1 MFEKTNYI
9 ELSGEKYPIKCDILV
24 LERIQDK
31 YEDLSEFENRLNG
44 FTPAVDENGEYKRNE
59 EGRLVGFY
67 GEPKIETLRDALEWM
82 VREGIEIER
91 ENGKEIQEVSGKTLT
106 RKVDMAPRELAEI
119 LHAEFARCFG
129 RKNPKTTQREK
140 KAHIQPSASE
150 PWSSY
155 PFFSSS
161 CYFSMESLLKSSKIG
176 AVRMVSA
183 PFT

>member
-31 YEDLSEFENRLNG
+31 YEDLSEFENGLNG

-82 VREGIEIER
+82 VQEGIEIER

-106 RKVDMAPRELAEI
+106 RKVDMAPKELAEI
-119 LHAEFARCFG
+119 LHAEFARCFR

-140 KAHIQPSASE
+140 KGYIYRNADRIHRKRDRPHVF
-150 PWSSY
+150 WKVGR
-155 PFFSSS
+155 
-161 CYFSMESLLKSSKIG
+161 SLQRI
-176 AVRMVSA
+176 
-183 PFT
+183 

>member
-31 YEDLSEFENRLNG
+31 YEDLSEFENGLNG

-82 VREGIEIER
+82 VQEGIEIER
-91 ENGKEIQEVSGKTLT
+91 ENGKEIQEVSGKTL
-106 RKVDMAPRELAEI
+106 P
-119 LHAEFARCFG
+119 G
-129 RKNPKTTQREK
+129 RWIWRRRN
-140 KAHIQPSASE
+140 
-150 PWSSY
+150 
-155 PFFSSS
+155 
-161 CYFSMESLLKSSKIG
+161 
-176 AVRMVSA
+176 
-183 PFT
+183 

>member
-31 YEDLSEFENRLNG
+31 YEDLSEFEN
-44 FTPAVDENGEYKRNE
+44 GEYKRNE

-82 VREGIEIER
+82 VQEGIEIER

-106 RKVDMAPRELAEI
+106 RKVDMAPKELAEI
-119 LHAEFARCFG
+119 LHAEFARCFR

-140 KAHIQPSASE
+140 KGKE
-150 PWSSY
+150 
-155 PFFSSS
+155 
-161 CYFSMESLLKSSKIG
+161 
-176 AVRMVSA
+176 
-183 PFT
+183 